1 MEYNLAAYKAFYET
15 AREGNIS
22 KAATKLGVTQPAVSR
37 AISKLEQNF
46 GTKLFNRTQRGVSL
60 TPEGDIFF
68 EHLEQ
73 AFYDIEKGEEEL
85 KRIKDDEFGYLKI
98 GSSSTLCKYFMVS
111 YLKEFFEKNPF
122 VKLTIENAS
131 TAQTINRVENHK
143 LDIGAVMLAKK
154 DPDVY
159 FEKIMDV
166 EDVFVCTPL
175 YKEMLEE
182 YYGSHVDP
190 FEKANIMLL
199 SREHVTRK
207 YIDEYMKSEGIN
219 PKRLLEFP
227 TIDVLIDM
235 AKSNMGIAAVIREFV
250 SVELKEG
257 TLVEIPL
264 PHRIPKRMAGFAY
277 LPSNNN
283 PALKE
288 FLKCIK

>member
-1 MEYNLAAYKAFYET
+1 MEHNLAAYRAFYET
-15 AREGNIS
+15 AKEGNIS

-60 TPEGDIFF
+60 TPEGDIFY

-85 KRIKDDEFGYLKI
+85 RRIKDDEFGYLKI
-98 GSSSTLCKYFMVS
+98 GSSSTLCRFFLVS
-111 YLKEFFEKNPF
+111 YLKEFFDRNPF

-131 TAQTINRVENHK
+131 TAQTIQRIQSRK
-143 LDIGAVMLAKK
+143 LDIGAVMLYKK
-154 DPDVY
+154 EPDIV

-166 EDVFVCTPL
+166 EDIFVCTPL
-175 YKEMLEE
+175 YKRRLEE
-182 YYGSHVDP
+182 LYGTGVNP

-207 YIDEYMKSEGIN
+207 YIDEFLKSENIS
-219 PKRLLEFP
+219 PKRLLEFR

-235 AKSNMGIAAVIREFV
+235 AKSNMGVACVIREFV
-250 SVELKEG
+250 TRELAEG
-257 TLVEIPL
+257 TLSEIPL
-264 PHRIPKRMAGFAY
+264 PRRIPKRMAGFAY
-277 LPSNNN
+277 LESDQN
-283 PALKE
+283 PALRE
-288 FLKCIK
+288 FLRCIK